1 MHELVVIFVNV
12 DRYIS
17 VVEVFLELLH
27 IIQIA
32 SELALKLNDPLSNL
46 SFFILASDL

>member
-1 MHELVVIFVNV
+1 MHELVVILVNV

-17 VVEVFLELLH
+17 VEVFLELLH

-46 SFFILASDL
+46 SLLVLAFDL